1 MAYRRRKYNSVKTEV
16 DGILFDSKKEA
27 RRYQALRELEKTGEI
42 HDLRRQ
48 VKYTIIPEQRLPDVI
63 GPKGGVKKGKL
74 VERPVAYTADFVYNL
89 PDGGTV
95 VEDCKGMRTPEYV
108 IKRKLMRFLM
118 GIEVTET

>member
-1 MAYRRRKYNSVKTEV
+1 MAYRRRKYNAVKTEV
-16 DGILFDSKKEA
+16 DGITFDSKKEA
-27 RRYQALRELEKTGEI
+27 RRYEALRELEQNGEI

-63 GPKGGVKKGKL
+63 GPKGGITKGKL
-74 VERPVAYTADFVYNL
+74 LERPVTYVADFVYNL

-95 VEDCKGMRTPEYV
+95 VEDCKGVRTPDYI

-118 GIEVTET
+118 GIEVQET

>member
-1 MAYRRRKYNSVKTEV
+1 MYRRRKYNSVKTEA

-27 RRYQALRELEKTGEI
+27 RRYQALRELEEAGVI

-74 VERPVAYTADFVYNL
+74 VERPVTYTADFVYTL

-95 VEDCKGMRTPEYV
+95 VEDCKGMRTPDYI

-118 GIEVTET
+118 GIEIIES